1 MDKQGK
7 FAQDSPDFVGGKK
20 PQGALDSNG
29 VEIGAKC
36 REYTTPE
43 QLLVHGVER

>member
-20 PQGALDSNG
+20 ASRSIGLSLM
-29 VEIGAKC
+29 EKRLGAKC
-36 REYTTPE
+36 REYTT
-43 QLLVHGVER
+43 